1 MAAVCRALDARPYV
15 RGLAA
20 SGGVCALIEEA
31 GTALAA
37 RPPELA
43 SELRSHG
50 TMLSNVYHV
59 FRVLGAERMRLLR
72 RVLAEEQELAE
83 PAALALYRW
92 VISRED
98 CGHGSLA
105 EIDRDVLYDYGTFLF
120 NTMGGQAYLRRRS
133 PRVEALTCF
142 YALQVLDR
150 SIQAGHNPHGIDP
163 RPEIGRCAALLQ
175 SQPFVF
181 ADNYMVELQEI
192 GARWARLGGD

>member
-1 MAAVCRALDARPYV
+1 M
-15 RGLAA
+15 
-20 SGGVCALIEEA
+20 
-31 GTALAA
+31 
-37 RPPELA
+37 
-43 SELRSHG
+43 
-50 TMLSNVYHV
+50 
-59 FRVLGAERMRLLR
+59 LR
-72 RVLAEEQELAE
+72 RMLAEEQELAE

-98 CGHGSLA
+98 CGQGETA
-105 EIDRDVLYDYGTFLF
+105 EIDQETLYEYGTFLF

-150 SIQAGHNPHGIDP
+150 SIQAGNNPHGVDP

-181 ADNYMVELQEI
+181 ADEYVVELQEGRTVFPRSPRAASTSTATWI
-192 GARWARLGGD
+192 GRLRRRLIVVSPIPTALRGVPWSTARRTTWSAGRPPGLPTRWCPPMPRG